1 MKALYMQII
10 VAALVGLTALPAQ
23 AKGGG
28 GRQVY
33 LDVAVGTPLMLAG
46 QRQTA
51 FVKIALTGF
60 DIRDESRRTPVN
72 VAIVLDK
79 SGSMSGEKIHYARE
93 AAIMAIDRLNAD
105 DIVSVVAYDH
115 VVDVLVPATRVSD
128 PAPIQRAIARLGA
141 GGNTALFAGVGKGA
155 AELRKFLDRNRV
167 NRIILLSDGLA
178 NVGPSSP
185 AELGR
190 LGASLAREGISVTTI
205 GLGLGYNE
213 DLMTRLAGMSD
224 GNHAFAESAVDLA
237 RIFDAEFGDVLSVVA
252 QDVEIEIRCDPSVRP
267 LRVLGREADIYGQTV
282 RLNLSQL
289 YGRQEKFVLLEVEVP
304 PGAAGR
310 SQQLAKVDVSY
321 DNMATRARD
330 RLAGS
335 AAVSFTESD
344 AAVAERADPKVM
356 AVTVEQIA
364 NTMSKEAVELR
375 DEGRLQEAE
384 RKLRE
389 SAAYVNKNAEVLN
402 SPALQ
407 SLGEELER
415 DASALKD
422 DRDWNRQR
430 KELRKKQYS
439 RDVQQSY

>member
-1 MKALYMQII
+1 MKTLYMQII
-10 VAALVGLTALPAQ
+10 VAALVALTMLPVQ
-23 AKGGG
+23 AKGSD

-60 DIRDESRRTPVN
+60 DIPHESRRTPVN

-93 AAIMAIDRLNAD
+93 AAIMAIDRLNGD

-115 VVDVLVPATRVSD
+115 VVEVLVPATRVFD
-128 PAPIQRAIARLGA
+128 PAAIQRAIARLGA

-304 PGAAGR
+304 PGAAGQ
-310 SQQLAKVDVSY
+310 SQPLARVDVSY

-344 AAVAERADPKVM
+344 AAVIERADPKVM

-415 DASALKD
+415 DASALQD
-422 DRDWNRQR
+422 DQDWNRQR
-430 KELRKKQYS
+430 KELRQKQYS